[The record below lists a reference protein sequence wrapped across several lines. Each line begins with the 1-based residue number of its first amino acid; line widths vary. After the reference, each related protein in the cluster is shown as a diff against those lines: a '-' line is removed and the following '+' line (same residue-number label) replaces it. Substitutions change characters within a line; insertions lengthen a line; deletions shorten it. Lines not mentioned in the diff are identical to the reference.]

1 MDINKEKVGHLLK
14 IGEKIPEKNEVGR
27 FELATG
33 RMGTGGQRNK
43 EKGS

>member
-1 MDINKEKVGHLLK
+1 MLN
-14 IGEKIPEKNEVGR
+14 IGERIPEENEAGR